1 MVDPRF
7 PSMKARQLRRVID
20 RLGCVRARKGSGS
33 HQRLS
38 APGRPSITWA
48 HHDGKSLATGE
59 VHDVLCGQVG
69 LDIEQAL
76 ALVSKRR

>member
-7 PSMKARQLRRVID
+7 PSMKARQLRRVVD
-20 RLGCVRARKGSGS
+20 RLGYVRVRRGSGS
-33 HQRLS
+33 HQRLG

-48 HHDGKSLATGE
+48 HHDGKSLAPGE
-59 VHDVLCGQVG
+59 VHDVLCEQIG
-69 LDIEQAL
+69 LDIDQAL